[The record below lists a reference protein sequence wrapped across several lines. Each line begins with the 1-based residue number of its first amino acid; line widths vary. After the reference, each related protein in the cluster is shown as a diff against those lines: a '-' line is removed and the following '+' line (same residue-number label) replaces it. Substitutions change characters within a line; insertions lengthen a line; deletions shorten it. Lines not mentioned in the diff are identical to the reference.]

1 MLSCS
6 TTATIHVEIV
16 QLASSAMRQTCK
28 INDIISVGENKFCI
42 KSNYGICKIFSCLKK
57 VKLRGE
63 SMGKIVLFNLQVF
76 MPTWFRIEKG

>member
-42 KSNYGICKIFSCLKK
+42 KSNCGICKIFSCLKK
-57 VKLRGE
+57 VKLRG
-63 SMGKIVLFNLQVF
+63 GGNQ
-76 MPTWFRIEKG
+76 WEK